1 MDDALVANEGAYYGA
16 PSDSDIKTLG
26 ERLRDTYSPEDF
38 VTVQNIDTQPLRYQ
52 FTTPSDIETFSDY
65 PGHKN
70 TVQKRVPQVV
80 VLQPGETK
88 LCAAY
93 EADLM
98 ITNLIKQIT
107 SRKAQASADEK
118 GVMYMTANWQDPTTQ
133 KELIKKIFIGKR
145 DVLSSFNKEIKK
157 ADVSQDLGLKDEKA
171 TAKPS

>member
-1 MDDALVANEGAYYGA
+1 MDDALELNSGSYYGA
-16 PSDSDIKTLG
+16 PNDSDIKTLG
-26 ERLRDTYSPEDF
+26 ERLRDTYASEDF
-38 VTVQNIDTQPLRYQ
+38 VTVQNVDTQPLRYQ

-70 TVQKRVPQVV
+70 TVQKRVPQTI

-98 ITNLIKQIT
+98 IENLIKQIT
-107 SRKAQASADEK
+107 SRNTQKQVEDK

-145 DVLSSFNKEIKK
+145 DVLGAFNKNLNKPDIGR
-157 ADVSQDLGLKDEKA
+157 DLELKDETSKNQ
-171 TAKPS
+171 PE